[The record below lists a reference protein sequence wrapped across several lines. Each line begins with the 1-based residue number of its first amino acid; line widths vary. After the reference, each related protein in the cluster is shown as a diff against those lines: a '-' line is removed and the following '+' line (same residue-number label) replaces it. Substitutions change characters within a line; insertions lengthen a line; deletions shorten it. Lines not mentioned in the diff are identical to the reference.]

1 MGQLIIAI
9 SREYG
14 SGGHEIA
21 EKLGLKLNLPIYD
34 RNMLEEIAKDKN
46 VDHSELQKYDEAPK
60 KKLLS
65 RTVRGLSASNEA
77 NVANMQFDYLKEKA
91 RAGES
96 FVVVGRCAETVL
108 KGNDGLISFFI
119 RGDMESKI
127 ERICSI
133 RNMSVEEAKST
144 INRHDKT
151 RKAYHNS
158 FSDIKWGDS
167 RNYDITINSSK
178 IGIDAVLEILLSYI
192 DKIAG
197 LKK

>member
-21 EKLGLKLNLPIYD
+21 EKLSLKLNLPIYD
-34 RNMLEEIAKDKN
+34 RNMLEEIAKYKN

-127 ERICSI
+127 ERICNI

-151 RKAYHNS
+151 RRAYHNS

-178 IGIDAVLEILLSYI
+178 IGIDAVVEILLSYI
-192 DKIAG
+192 DKITD
-197 LKK
+197 

>member
-1 MGQLIIAI
+1 
-9 SREYG
+9 
-14 SGGHEIA
+14 
-21 EKLGLKLNLPIYD
+21 
-34 RNMLEEIAKDKN
+34 MLEEIAKGKN
-46 VDHSELQKYDEAPK
+46 VDHSELQRYDEAPK

-77 NVANMQFDYLKEKA
+77 NVANMQFDYLREKA
-91 RAGES
+91 KAGES

-119 RGDMESKI
+119 RGDMENKI
-127 ERICSI
+127 ERICNI
-133 RNMSVEEAKST
+133 RNMSAEEAKST
-144 INRHDKT
+144 INRHDRT

-178 IGIDAVLEILLSYI
+178 IGTDAVVEILLSYI
-192 DKIAG
+192 DKITD
-197 LKK
+197 KKQ